1 VRRAATSD
9 LERADGGA
17 LTVFGGPSGSALAD
31 AASRRFGRLPG
42 RHALALSLADGSS
55 LRRDAQATFVAASV
69 IKLPLLVLALA
80 RSERGEL
87 DLAERVPVLADDV
100 AGGSGVL
107 LDLDAGLAPTWRDLL
122 TLMIIVSDNTATNLV
137 LARLGVGAV
146 NDDLEALG
154 MPGTRVAGP
163 LQVDE
168 ARRTPAQR
176 AGETAITTAGD
187 VHALLT
193 RLDDGLL
200 LGEAATAWARGR
212 LVAQRFRDGVA
223 RLLDDPALVVG
234 SKGGWLR
241 AARHD
246 AGVVW
251 DARGRRVATVV
262 VLSAD
267 HPQARFGPDHPATLA
282 TARLARDAVGLA
294 RPL

>member
-1 VRRAATSD
+1 MSRPAAD
-9 LERADGGA
+9 GLVHADGGP
-17 LTVFGGPSGSALAD
+17 TTMVGGPSGSALAD

-42 RHALALSLADGSS
+42 RHALALSLADGSW
-55 LRRDAQATFVAASV
+55 LRRDAEAAFVAASV

-80 RSERGEL
+80 RAERGEL
-87 DLAERVPVLADDV
+87 DLAERVPVAADDV

-107 LDLDAGLAPTWRDLL
+107 LDLDMGLAPTWRDLL
-122 TLMIIVSDNTATNLV
+122 TLMIVVSDNTATNLV
-137 LARLGVGAV
+137 LARLGVAAV
-146 NDDLEALG
+146 NRDLEALG
-154 MPGTRVAGP
+154 MPATRVAGP

-168 ARRTPAQR
+168 AKRTPAQR
-176 AGETAITTAGD
+176 AGETAITSAGD
-187 VHALLT
+187 VHTLLT

-200 LGEAATAWARGR
+200 LGEAATAWARSR

-223 RLLDDPALVVG
+223 RLLDEPALVAG
-234 SKGGWLR
+234 SKGGWLS

-251 DARGRRVATVV
+251 DASGRRLATVV

-267 HPQARFGPDHPATLA
+267 HPQTRFGPDHPALLA

-294 RPL
+294 RAL